1 ISTNLL
7 SFCYFFKQSSL
18 FSQSGCLGRFLSTAR
33 RTILGTS
40 PTRTLS
46 PIEIPNFKACN
57 PACAS
62 AANEVAILVWITD
75 LDANISPPS
84 FRTTNPE
91 ADFMSCWSKAASK

>member
-1 ISTNLL
+1 MVADLHKSFILLLLLQTVISFLPIWMSWAFPL
-7 SFCYFFKQSSL
+7 HCSSDDIRNI
-18 FSQSGCLGRFLSTAR
+18 SNQ
-33 RTILGTS
+33 
-40 PTRTLS
+40 
-46 PIEIPNFKACN
+46 ACN